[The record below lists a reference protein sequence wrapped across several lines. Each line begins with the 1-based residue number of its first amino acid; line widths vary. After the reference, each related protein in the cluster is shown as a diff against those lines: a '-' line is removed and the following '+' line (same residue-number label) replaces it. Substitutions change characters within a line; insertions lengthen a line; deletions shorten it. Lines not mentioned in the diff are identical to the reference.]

1 MKDLD
6 GKVSLITG
14 GASGIGLALGKAL
27 AAKGCRVM
35 LADINEDALR
45 SVAQDIPG
53 EVETVV
59 LDVRDRG
66 QWQAAREQVEATFGP
81 VSILANNAGVM
92 NEGAGS
98 FSGRGLID
106 QSPESFDRMI
116 GINLTGVYNGIH
128 TFGPGMA
135 ERRCGHIVNTASTQG
150 VISCAG
156 VGSYCASKFGVVGLS
171 ESLRYE
177 LERFDVGVSVLCP
190 GVVQTGLA
198 TNTNRLVGLPPVEM
212 PLGYGVD
219 PAGVAEQVIAAIEAD
234 RFYIFTHGEYL
245 IPAAQRHARIQA
257 ALAETPVSAIYDP
270 GSPLPGT
277 PEFAAMRVA
286 QTKPAGDGS

>member
-1 MKDLD
+1 MNDLD
-6 GKVSLITG
+6 GKTSFITG

-27 AAKGCRVM
+27 AARGGRVM

-45 SVAQDIPG
+45 SAARDVPG

-66 QWQAAREQVEATFGP
+66 QWQAARQRVEAVFGP

-135 ERRCGHIVNTASTQG
+135 ERRCGHIVNTSSTQG

-156 VGSYCASKFGVVGLS
+156 VGAYCASKFGVVGLS

-198 TNTNRLVGLPPVEM
+198 TNTNRLVGLPPMEM
-212 PLGYGVD
+212 PPGFGVD
-219 PAGVAEQVIAAIEAD
+219 PAGVAEQVIAAIEAN
-234 RFYIFTHGEYL
+234 RLYIFTHGEYL

-257 ALAETPVSAIYDP
+257 ALAETRISAIYDP

-277 PEFAAMRVA
+277 PEFAAMKAA
-286 QTKPAGDGS
+286 QARSAGDGS